1 VFRLSFVLGDP
12 DRYVAYL
19 NFTLMAN
26 TLLLET
32 GGDNRKHAEYLTK
45 LASNCKGPM
54 QIASAYVTDRGLF
67 SSASCIRQLLTP
79 LRPIDI
85 VSGATSVETLR
96 SLIVS
101 GVECRTLPDSPRFHG
116 KVYIF
121 GDDTAVVTS
130 ANLTLSGIHRN
141 IEAGVSV
148 AGADARQV
156 AKWYRELWDVSTPI
170 SISDLSKIADETREL
185 RDEYERLRKNANA
198 VIPRQQAS
206 EHEMSPIS
214 SVAKLFENAKRFFI
228 CNTNRRYS
236 GHTETGG
243 FLTEELMFD
252 NNFAAAWES
261 FDYDAHMQQ
270 VEAGDAI
277 LMYAKGVGIVGVGIA
292 LGNCETLPFGA
303 AERLTNEIETPEW
316 RVPTR
321 WMAWT
326 DDSAA
331 LDYKSANYTFA
342 NISGD
347 SYSQL
352 LSDAERHFSG

>member
-1 VFRLSFVLGDP
+1 MP
-12 DRYVAYL
+12 
-19 NFTLMAN
+19 MAN
-26 TLLLET
+26 TLLLES
-32 GGDNRKHAEYLTK
+32 GGENRKHAEYLTK

-67 SSASCIRQLLTP
+67 SSAKCVRQLLTP

-96 SLIVS
+96 SLIDS
-101 GVECRTLPDSPRFHG
+101 GVECRTLPDRPRFHG

-130 ANLTLSGIHRN
+130 ANLTLSGIHTN

-148 AGADARQV
+148 AGTDARQV
-156 AKWYRELWDVSTPI
+156 ANWFRELWDVSTQI
-170 SISDLSKIADETREL
+170 SISDLSKIADETRGL
-185 RDEYERLRKNANA
+185 RNEYERLRKDANT
-198 VIPRQQAS
+198 VIPRRPTTEYELA
-206 EHEMSPIS
+206 PTS
-214 SVAKLFENAKRFFI
+214 SVAELFGNAKHFFI

-236 GHTETGG
+236 GLTETGG

-277 LMYAKGVGIVGVGIA
+277 LMYAKGVGIVGLGIA
-292 LGNCETLPFGA
+292 LDNCEMLPIGA
-303 AERLTNEIETPEW
+303 TGRLTDEIETPEW

-321 WMAWT
+321 WIAWT

-331 LDYKSANYTFA
+331 LDYKSSNYTFA

-347 SYSQL
+347 SYAQL
-352 LSDAERHFSG
+352 LADAESHFSG